1 LDNWAGGGFDLTW
14 GGVSPSGKGDVGR
27 RRRKRRWK
35 RSARREEYCC
45 CICSSSQVAGSG
57 SVAFIVIDVVKS
69 QAKALRL
76 CFHDVYFFTGKGG
89 PAPSTSV
96 LSRGFWDK
104 VSVMSQP
111 GQQHGLPGLPVPG
124 TNW

>member
-1 LDNWAGGGFDLTW
+1 MDNWAGGGFDLTW

-35 RSARREEYCC
+35 RSAREEEYCC
-45 CICSSSQVAGSG
+45 CICSSSEVTGSG

-69 QAKALRL
+69 QGSAL
-76 CFHDVYFFTGKGG
+76 FHDVKMSFASKRG
-89 PAPSTSV
+89 ASASV
-96 LSRGFWDK
+96 LSRGFE
-104 VSVMSQP
+104 VSVMVSTILVE
-111 GQQHGLPGLPVPG
+111 HGLPGLPVPG